1 MFGAVERLAVVRAA
15 YPDALFDP
23 PLLPLA
29 FSERGN
35 APDAQAAVLEIVRGW
50 MDSIGPTTAAALAQR
65 LGLAEPAV
73 EAALLQLEADGCV
86 LRGHFTAGADPSLE
100 WCERGLLSRIHRLTI
115 GRLRREIE
123 AVSPANFMRFLFVWQ
138 HLPPGSQLHGRD
150 GVRHVIAQLQG
161 LELPGPAWERDVL
174 PARIAEYDP
183 ADLEQLCLAGEV
195 AWARLTVA
203 SSSDSDERPAQ
214 PPRRRTAPTRAAP
227 LAFVLRADLPE
238 LLAPAPDESQIRA
251 ERSPAA
257 RAVLDHLEQ
266 RGASF
271 LADIARALKRLPT
284 EVEDALWELV
294 ASGLVTGDGIA
305 GLRTLLLPERERRP
319 RRAAHLRALPGGTS
333 PRRLMPVGRWAVLRD
348 QAAAA
353 AAPEAAAER
362 AARRLLLRWGVIFR
376 ELCARERAI
385 PSWRALLY
393 ALRRL
398 EARGEIRGGR
408 FVDGFTGEQFALPE
422 AVDALRSVRRRA
434 TGGDVVMVAAADP
447 LNLVGIVTDGARVSP
462 FSGLVIAYRDGV
474 PIEIGE
480 LGAVRSKLQRA

>member
-1 MFGAVERLAVVRAA
+1 
-15 YPDALFDP
+15 
-23 PLLPLA
+23 
-29 FSERGN
+29 
-35 APDAQAAVLEIVRGW
+35 
-50 MDSIGPTTAAALAQR
+50 MDSIGPTTAAGLSER
-65 LGLAEPAV
+65 LCLSESAV
-73 EAALLQLEADGCV
+73 EGALLQLEADGCV
-86 LRGHFTAGADPSLE
+86 LRGQFTSGAETRLE

-123 AVSPANFMRFLFVWQ
+123 AVSPVNFMRFLFVWQ
-138 HLPPGSQLHGRD
+138 HLQPGSQLHGRD

-195 AWARLTVA
+195 AWGRLTVA
-203 SSSDSDERPAQ
+203 SSGDSDERPAQ
-214 PPRRRTAPTRAAP
+214 PARRRTAPTRAAP

-238 LLAPAPDESQIRA
+238 LLVPAPQDSQVRA

-319 RRAAHLRALPGGTS
+319 RRAAHLRALPGGAV
-333 PRRLMPVGRWAVLRD
+333 RRLMPVGRWAVLRD
-348 QAAAA
+348 QAAPAA
-353 AAPEAAAER
+353 AAEVAAER

-408 FVDGFTGEQFALPE
+408 FVDGFVGEQFALPE

-434 TGGDVVMVAAADP
+434 ASGAVMMVAAADP
-447 LNLVGIVTDGARVSP
+447 LNLVGILTDGARVSP
-462 FSGLVIAYRDGV
+462 FSGLVIAYRDGL